1 MAGTAEGTTDGWHG
15 DLLMPSAVRWWLL
28 RTLRP
33 EQRLMRAV
41 LEEALVELAAE
52 RVELTSS
59 LPDDQHRRELLK
71 WFASRDRSWPC
82 SFENVCDAIDL
93 DPERLRGL
101 LGTVVRPCRQ

>member
-1 MAGTAEGTTDGWHG
+1 
-15 DLLMPSAVRWWLL
+15 
-28 RTLRP
+28 
-33 EQRLMRAV
+33 MRAV

-59 LPDDQHRRELLK
+59 LPDDQHRRELLN

-93 DPERLRGL
+93 DPARLRGL
-101 LGTVVRPCRQ
+101 LGTGCGPVASDRSRAHLAGRNVTFR